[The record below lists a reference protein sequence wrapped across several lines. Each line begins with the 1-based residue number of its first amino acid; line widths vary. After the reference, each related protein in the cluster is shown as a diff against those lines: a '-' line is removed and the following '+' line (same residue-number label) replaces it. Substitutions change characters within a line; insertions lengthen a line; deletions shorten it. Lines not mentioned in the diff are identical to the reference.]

1 MKCKYGIWTS
11 AKTPR
16 PRPAYLKYALL
27 VLALLAAY
35 ALGRMTRPRGE
46 YDRGFDAGMREA
58 GVDWS
63 EWK

>member
-1 MKCKYGIWTS
+1 MKCKYGVWTG

-35 ALGRMTRPRGE
+35 ALGRMTRSRGE

-58 GVDWS
+58 TVDWS

>member
-1 MKCKYGIWTS
+1 MKCYGVWTG

-16 PRPAYLKYALL
+16 PRPAYLKYAFL

-35 ALGRMTRPRGE
+35 ALGRMTCPRGE
-46 YDRGFDAGMREA
+46 YDGGFDAGMREA

>member
-1 MKCKYGIWTS
+1 MKCKYGVWTG

-35 ALGRMTRPRGE
+35 ALGRVTRSRGE

-58 GVDWS
+58 TVDWS